1 LVEGTITGY
10 RWSTEPDA
18 GAADRAAESIGRRGQ
33 RSNVQHGRPQIYG
46 TAHQARWESIHYK
59 GSFSGYKGRNL
70 FWDYQSA
77 IGISRSGKS
86 AVLVRECKLV
96 RRILAP
102 SGMTFDSDQ
111 NGILLRRTDGMDYHP
126 APEDWS
132 RRDFASHCRAQLTK
146 NFKARAEARKLAAVS
161 ARFAKI
167 RAREIGSVRVTL
179 DDSRRAGNCV
189 EGSLKYAESRLG
201 IERSEILGAGYLFSL
216 PASRLIASNGHP
228 GVARAVE
235 FAWSRETA
243 VQI

>member
-10 RWSTEPDA
+10 HWAAVSDS
-18 GAADRAAESIGRRGQ
+18 GAANRAQNSIGRRGQ
-33 RSNVQHGRPQIYG
+33 RSNVQPGGAQIYG
-46 TAHQARWESIHYK
+46 PAHQARWKTINYK
-59 GSFSGYKGRNL
+59 GSFSGYKGSNL

-77 IGISRSGKS
+77 VGISRSGKS
-86 AVLVRECKLV
+86 AIVVRECKLI

-102 SGMTFDSDQ
+102 AGMKFDRDGSGIMV
-111 NGILLRRTDGMDYHP
+111 RRTDGMDYHP
-126 APEDWS
+126 TPADWS
-132 RRDFASHCRAQLTK
+132 RRDFATFCRAQLAA

-161 ARFAKI
+161 ARFAAV